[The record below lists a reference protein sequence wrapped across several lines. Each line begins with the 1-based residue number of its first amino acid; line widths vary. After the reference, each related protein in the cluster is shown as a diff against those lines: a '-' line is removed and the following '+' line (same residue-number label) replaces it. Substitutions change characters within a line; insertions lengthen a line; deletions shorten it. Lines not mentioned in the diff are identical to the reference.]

1 MHAAEAATK
10 KDGISPEAEKKIKE
24 NLIMLKIKVL
34 IPAAKIAKKID
45 VDSIMKKLASL
56 DCFTVKKG
64 EKIDIKKQLA
74 EHGTEIGLAIIPELI
89 NIAAD
94 VAEDLPELVAAYKG
108 ITPAEA
114 AELDAIEEIK
124 GLAKD
129 AGILDF
135 FASALKK
142 KSEGLA

>member
-1 MHAAEAATK
+1 
-10 KDGISPEAEKKIKE
+10 
-24 NLIMLKIKVL
+24 MLKIKMLV
-34 IPAAKIAKKID
+34 PAAKIVKKID
-45 VDSIMKKLASL
+45 VDSITTKLASL

-64 EKIDIKKQLA
+64 EKIDVKKQLA
-74 EHGTEIGLAIIPELI
+74 EHGTEIGLAIMPDLV
-89 NIAAD
+89 NIVAD
-94 VAEDLPELVAAYKG
+94 VAEDLPEFFAAYKG